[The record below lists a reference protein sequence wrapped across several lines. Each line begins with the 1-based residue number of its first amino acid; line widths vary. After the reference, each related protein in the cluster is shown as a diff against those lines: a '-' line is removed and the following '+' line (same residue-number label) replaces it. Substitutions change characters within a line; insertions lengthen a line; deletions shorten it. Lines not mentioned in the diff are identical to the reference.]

1 MLECQGM
8 ITKENSEDSYASA
21 FTDSGHHFS
30 LPDYCYKCWLIVV
43 LTLLERIPPEAK
55 KTFMKK
61 KKNPERRKDNNQP
74 ILPLLRNNPA
84 EGVQIMAPD
93 DLR

>member
-43 LTLLERIPPEAK
+43 LTLLERISPEAK
-55 KTFMKK
+55 KTFKK
-61 KKNPERRKDNNQP
+61 KKKQKEGKIIINPSFRFS
-74 ILPLLRNNPA
+74 A

-93 DLR
+93 DLC